1 MTVVIKEKQS
11 RRHRKKLDVRARIIA
26 TALKL
31 FSRHGFDEVTVE
43 HIADV
48 ADIGKGTIYNYFD
61 TKEDIVVA
69 FMVDVERKVQSG
81 VQRFATSSKR
91 LDTLLCEFVL
101 FQLRLKQPYHPFV
114 KVFLGQIVNP
124 TEHSLPYILEM
135 QKLIDPPMETLF
147 QTLRRRHAI
156 RNDVEIPE
164 LIFAFKTLQLGI
176 TALWA
181 MEGPPFHK
189 TEKVLR
195 LQMKLFAEGLK
206 SK

>member
-1 MTVVIKEKQS
+1 
-11 RRHRKKLDVRARIIA
+11 
-26 TALKL
+26 
-31 FSRHGFDEVTVE
+31 
-43 HIADV
+43 
-48 ADIGKGTIYNYFD
+48 
-61 TKEDIVVA
+61 
-69 FMVDVERKVQSG
+69 
-81 VQRFATSSKR
+81 
-91 LDTLLCEFVL
+91 
-101 FQLRLKQPYHPFV
+101 
-114 KVFLGQIVNP
+114 
-124 TEHSLPYILEM
+124 M

>member
-1 MTVVIKEKQS
+1 MTVVIEPRES
-11 RRHRKKLDVRARIIA
+11 RRQRKKLDVRARIIA

-31 FSRHGFDEVTVE
+31 FSRHGFGDVTVE

-48 ADIGKGTIYNYFD
+48 ADLGKGTIYNYFD

-69 FMVDVERKVQSG
+69 FMVDVERKVQAG
-81 VQRFATSSKR
+81 VHRFASSSKK
-91 LDTLLCEFVL
+91 LETLLSEFVL
-101 FQLRLKQPYHPFV
+101 FQLRLKQPYHAFV
-114 KVFLGQIVNP
+114 RVFLGQLFNP
-124 TEHSLPYILEM
+124 TEHSLPYMLEM
-135 QKLIDPPMETLF
+135 QKLIDPPMEALF
-147 QTLRRRHAI
+147 QTLRGRRAI

-181 MEGPPFHK
+181 MEGPPFHQ